1 MSARYSAWIRIG
13 GSLERSHAEI
23 LIKAIRTDYARLDW
37 GEPPFEPST
46 ADELLAAR
54 SDERLRLCD
63 EEARYGEFD
72 TIESACREL
81 GLSYRRHAE
90 AWCGEDAILI
100 DWRPGMAE
108 PLVRVASNEGGDEAL
123 VSEERVCEALGLLEA
138 GQTVE
143 GVAALRTLCPA
154 VPEIPPFVLS
164 GGADQNTDEDHV
176 RGRTDG
182 P

>member
-1 MSARYSAWIRIG
+1 MGARYSAWIRIG
-13 GSLERSHAEI
+13 GSLERSHAER
-23 LIKAIRTDYARLDW
+23 LIKAIRADYARLDW
-37 GEPPFEPST
+37 GEPPFEPT
-46 ADELLAAR
+46 AADELLAAR

-72 TIESACREL
+72 AIESACREL
-81 GLSYRRHAE
+81 GLSYRRHTE
-90 AWCGEDAILI
+90 AWCGEDAILV

-138 GQTVE
+138 GETVE
-143 GVAALRTLCPA
+143 GIAALRTLCPA
-154 VPEIPPFVLS
+154 VPEIPPFVLVGQVEQGTS
-164 GGADQNTDEDHV
+164 EDRSQEGADE
-176 RGRTDG
+176 